1 MNKILT
7 TGFAVFWLCLAAQAR
22 EKVII
27 DTDPAIG
34 YPFRD
39 VDDGLAIAL
48 ALNSPELEILGV
60 TTIYGNH
67 SQKKTYAKA
76 WELMAESESACG
88 RTARVYRGASKPG
101 QSRETK
107 ASRFIRDAV
116 LSYPGEITL
125 IAIGP
130 LTNLAAAIKSDPAVG
145 SSIKR
150 VVSMGGALNARLL
163 GLPPGAFDLNWGAD
177 QAATQLV
184 IDSVPEFVM
193 ISTDLCMQ
201 TVFTKARYQKLAS
214 EAPFLREYLA
224 GNIKSWL
231 NFNRLFFH
239 GPEGSGFYPWDTLAV
254 EYVLAPEIF
263 QANLL
268 QVQTRPRPG
277 KAIYI
282 DVGKGTT
289 INAPLQMDTEKFWK
303 IFFAR
308 I

>member
-1 MNKILT
+1 ML
-7 TGFAVFWLCLAAQAR
+7 WLCQPAWGR

-34 YPFRD
+34 YRFRD

-48 ALNSPELEILGV
+48 ALNSQELEILGI

-67 SQKKTYAKA
+67 SQQKTYAKA
-76 WELMAESESACG
+76 KEMMAESEAACG
-88 RTARVYRGASKPG
+88 RVAKVYRGARKPG
-101 QSRETK
+101 QDENTQ
-107 ASRFIRDAV
+107 ASRFIRDAA
-116 LSYPGEITL
+116 LAFPGEITI

-130 LTNLAAAIKSDPAVG
+130 LTNLAAAIKSDPKVAR
-145 SSIKR
+145 SLKR

-163 GLPPGAFDLNWGAD
+163 GLPPGAFDLNWGSD

-193 ISTDLCMQ
+193 VSTDLCMQ
-201 TVFTKARYQKLAS
+201 TVFTRARYEKLEA

-224 GNIKSWL
+224 RKTKPWL
-231 NFNRLFFH
+231 NFNRMLFH
-239 GPEGSGFYPWDTLAV
+239 GPEGRGFYPWDTLAV

-263 QANLL
+263 QTNML

-282 DVGKGTT
+282 EVGTGARV
-289 INAPLQMDTEKFWK
+289 NAPLQMDREKFWK
-303 IFFAR
+303 IFLER